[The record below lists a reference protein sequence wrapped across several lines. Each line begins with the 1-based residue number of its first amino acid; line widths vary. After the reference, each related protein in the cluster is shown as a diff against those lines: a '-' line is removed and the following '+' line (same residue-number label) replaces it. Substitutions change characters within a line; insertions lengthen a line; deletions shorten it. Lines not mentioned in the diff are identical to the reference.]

1 MSQILAKEAD
11 GVALAAP
18 QIGVSLRLFIVSTKI
33 FAFDKKEDK
42 PKMVT
47 EDLVFINPRITRL
60 SQKKVWLEEGCLSV
74 RFQYGKM
81 KRAAKVT
88 VEAEDRNGQKF
99 TWNGSGIMAQV
110 FQHEIDHLDGILFTD
125 KAIDIKE
132 VKPEDL
138 YDHSK

>member
-1 MSQILAKEAD
+1 
-11 GVALAAP
+11 
-18 QIGVSLRLFIVSTKI
+18 
-33 FAFDKKEDK
+33 
-42 PKMVT
+42 MVT